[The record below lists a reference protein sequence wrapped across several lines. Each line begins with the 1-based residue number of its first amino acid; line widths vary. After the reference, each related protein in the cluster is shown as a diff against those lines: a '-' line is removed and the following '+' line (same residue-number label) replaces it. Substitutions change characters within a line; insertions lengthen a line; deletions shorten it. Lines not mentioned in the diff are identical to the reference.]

1 MKEWAELIQ
10 AISAL
15 LWPILAFITVI
26 MFRQDIRELLHRLKK
41 GKLLGQELELDASLT
56 SLQANSAIVVSE
68 LSPTSVADATKEDV
82 LKQSRDTEKVLDV
95 ASRSPKA
102 ALMLLASEIEKQL
115 RIFMAI
121 TGHHTMMTNESPA
134 AIASYLG
141 KRGWLTSAM
150 VETLQGFREIRNKI
164 VHGTEDVRTDHIL
177 RAIDSGMTILKA
189 LEAIPSEINIVYH
202 PGVEVFADKDCRER
216 IAEVKG
222 LILETTSPGGTAKS
236 HRIFPTMRT
245 NYEKGRQVA
254 WEWNMSR
261 TWDNAW
267 YRDPDT
273 KEIKQAWGASAEFVG
288 RHIEEL

>member
-15 LWPILAFITVI
+15 LWPILAFITVF
-26 MFRQDIRELLHRLKK
+26 MFRQTIRELLHRLKK
-41 GKLLGQELELDASLT
+41 GKLFGQELELNASLT
-56 SLQANSAIVVSE
+56 NLEAKSTIVVSE
-68 LSPTSVADATKEDV
+68 LPPTSVAGTTKEDV
-82 LKQSRDTEKVLDV
+82 LKQSRDSEKVLDV

-121 TGHHTMMTNESPA
+121 TGHHSKMKDNSPA

-141 KRGWLTSAM
+141 KVGWLTSAM
-150 VETLQGFREIRNKI
+150 VETIQGFREVRNKI
-164 VHGTEDVRTDHIL
+164 VHGTDDVSTDHML

-189 LEAIPSEINIVYH
+189 LEAIPSEINVVYH
-202 PGVEVFADKDCRER
+202 PGVELFADKDCRER
-216 IAEVKG
+216 IEGVKG

-236 HRIFPTMRT
+236 HRIFPTTRT
-245 NYEKGRQVA
+245 DYEKGRQVA

-261 TWDNAW
+261 VWGNAW

-273 KEIKQAWGASAEFVG
+273 KEIKQAWGSSAEFVG